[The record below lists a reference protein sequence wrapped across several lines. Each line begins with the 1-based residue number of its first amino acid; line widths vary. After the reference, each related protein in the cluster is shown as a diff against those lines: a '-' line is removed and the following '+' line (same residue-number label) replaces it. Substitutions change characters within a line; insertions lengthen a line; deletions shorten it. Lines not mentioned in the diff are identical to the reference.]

1 VIAWSAAGRDGQP
14 KLWALT
20 YFALGDGGRDTARAY
35 LSDYYGEM
43 GGAGMS
49 QMIPADADGIRWA
62 ASAYEEAG
70 TDELIFDPVSSD
82 LRQLELLAEALGD
95 RLSR

>member
-1 VIAWSAAGRDGQP
+1 
-14 KLWALT
+14 
-20 YFALGDGGRDTARAY
+20 
-35 LSDYYGEM
+35 M
-43 GGAGMS
+43 GAGMS